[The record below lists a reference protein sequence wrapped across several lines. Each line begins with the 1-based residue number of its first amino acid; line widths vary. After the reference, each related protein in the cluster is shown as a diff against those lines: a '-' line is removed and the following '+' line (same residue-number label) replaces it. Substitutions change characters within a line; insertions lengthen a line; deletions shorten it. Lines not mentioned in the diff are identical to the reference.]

1 MLIKLYNNNNEYIK
15 TLNCESLK
23 IVETLASGYKIA
35 QFKIPLKNGI
45 IKEEEKV
52 IIDNYLYVIKEV
64 NIEDN
69 NYYQVYCKPYF
80 GTLNSQY
87 CFTINTENGT
97 LENYLIELLSNT
109 DWNYHFNENI
119 PGLISFQLNNSTILE
134 SLNTIFELFN
144 VDIFYDTLNRT
155 IEIWKNKGIYK
166 SDFYLNETNLN
177 EWKMQSHT
185 YDLITRL
192 IPLGKDKLTIADVN
206 DGQVYLDNH
215 IYTNENIVGFYIND
229 KISSPFILKQ
239 LAENK
244 LATLA
249 IPYTN
254 YCIKLTKFNNVL
266 QTGDLIKIIDTY
278 KDLNNIVKINKII
291 YYPDQPENSYIEAG
305 QPQILFN
312 NIYKDFNNQYN
323 IFFNNTYTKLN

>member
-87 CFTINTENGT
+87 YFTINTENGT

-109 DWNYHFNENI
+109 DRNYHLNENI
-119 PGLISFQLNNSTILE
+119 PGLISFQLNNSTI
-134 SLNTIFELFN
+134 
-144 VDIFYDTLNRT
+144 
-155 IEIWKNKGIYK
+155 
-166 SDFYLNETNLN
+166 
-177 EWKMQSHT
+177 
-185 YDLITRL
+185 
-192 IPLGKDKLTIADVN
+192 
-206 DGQVYLDNH
+206 
-215 IYTNENIVGFYIND
+215 
-229 KISSPFILKQ
+229 
-239 LAENK
+239 
-244 LATLA
+244 
-249 IPYTN
+249 
-254 YCIKLTKFNNVL
+254 
-266 QTGDLIKIIDTY
+266 
-278 KDLNNIVKINKII
+278 
-291 YYPDQPENSYIEAG
+291 
-305 QPQILFN
+305 
-312 NIYKDFNNQYN
+312 
-323 IFFNNTYTKLN
+323 